1 MSLWVKSCKVII
13 KMKLLSLCKSAIQ
26 QIKINIDGGAIKM
39 LLGRWVGGGWGGGVS
54 KGTPTQFVE
63 PWILS

>member
-13 KMKLLSLCKSAIQ
+13 KMKLLSVCKSAIQ
-26 QIKINIDGGAIKM
+26 QVKINIDGGAIQM
-39 LLGRWVGGGWGGGVS
+39 LLGRWVGGGWGEGGS